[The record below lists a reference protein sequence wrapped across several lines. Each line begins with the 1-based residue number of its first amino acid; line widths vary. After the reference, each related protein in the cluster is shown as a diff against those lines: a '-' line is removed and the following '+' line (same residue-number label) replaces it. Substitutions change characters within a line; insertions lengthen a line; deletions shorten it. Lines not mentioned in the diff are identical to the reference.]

1 MWYGKWRFSNCTRM
15 IKTRKLKHAYNN
27 FLILLVYFQKEVT
40 LDTLRWFW
48 ITMDDKSFLCC
59 CFFCF
64 RYAKHP
70 DNLEKWLN
78 FKENLISKGYTG
90 LMHRSK
96 KNILAICKIPMTL
109 DIFSISISTV
119 DEMPKLFIYMTEN
132 ESKFSYLQ
140 LTF

>member
-96 KNILAICKIPMTL
+96 KKKHSSNLQNSYDTWHIFYKHQYCWWNAKI
-109 DIFSISISTV
+109 
-119 DEMPKLFIYMTEN
+119 IYLYDW
-132 ESKFSYLQ
+132 KWK
-140 LTF
+140 